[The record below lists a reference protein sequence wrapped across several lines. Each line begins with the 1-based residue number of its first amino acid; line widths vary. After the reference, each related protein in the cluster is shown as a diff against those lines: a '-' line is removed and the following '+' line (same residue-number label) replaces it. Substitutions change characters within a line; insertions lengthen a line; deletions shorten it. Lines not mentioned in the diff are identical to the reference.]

1 MNYITNQ
8 TKENCKELLLQIRKI
23 THFVQFMKNLN
34 KNLKHLR
41 IRKRLSQ
48 SRLSARIGIGASSIS
63 SYEQKRSVPKVS
75 TLLKYSDFFN
85 QKIDDLIKL
94 DMVQDEKNQKNDTKG
109 DHLRILPILVDSNN
123 EEMIS
128 LVPVKAAAGYLNGH
142 SDAEYISELPN
153 FRMPFVELSE
163 NKTYRA
169 FQIEGESMLPI
180 PAGAYIIC
188 EYLQDWEL
196 IKDNSCY
203 IVVTTDDGI
212 VYKRVVKD
220 FENNQLL
227 LNSDNKEYLS
237 FEVNLNQVVEVW
249 KALGF
254 VSFQLP

>member
-1 MNYITNQ
+1 
-8 TKENCKELLLQIRKI
+8 
-23 THFVQFMKNLN
+23 MKNLN

-63 SYEQKRSVPKVS
+63 SYEQKRSTPKIS
-75 TLLKYSDFFN
+75 TLLKYSDYFN
-85 QKIDDLIKL
+85 RNL
-94 DMVQDEKNQKNDTKG
+94 DELVKSDIAQEEKEKKQDTKG
-109 DHLRILPILVDSNN
+109 ENLRILPILVDEKND
-123 EEMIS
+123 EMIS

-142 SDAEYISELPN
+142 SDAEFISELPN
-153 FRMPFVELSE
+153 FRMPFAELSE

-169 FQIEGESMLPI
+169 FQIEGESMLPV
-180 PAGAYIIC
+180 PAGSYIIC
-188 EYLQDWEL
+188 EYVQDWEL
-196 IKDNSCY
+196 IKNNTSH
-203 IVVTTDDGI
+203 IVVTTEDGI

-220 FENNQLL
+220 FDNNQLL

-237 FEVNLNQVVEVW
+237 FEVSLNQVVEVW